1 MPMQRT
7 NADYTN
13 NEQRIFIV
21 LIEKGL
27 AVQLKI

>member
-1 MPMQRT
+1 MQRT
-7 NADYTN
+7 NVDYTN

>member
-1 MPMQRT
+1 MQRT
-7 NADYTN
+7 NVDYTN

-27 AVQLKI
+27 AVQLKK

>member
-7 NADYTN
+7 NVDYTN

-21 LIEKGL
+21 LIEKRL

>member
-1 MPMQRT
+1 MQRT
-7 NADYTN
+7 NVDYTN

-21 LIEKGL
+21 LIEKRL

>member
-1 MPMQRT
+1 MQRT
-7 NADYTN
+7 NVDYTN

-21 LIEKGL
+21 LIETGL

>member
-1 MPMQRT
+1 MQRT
-7 NADYTN
+7 NVGYTN

>member
-1 MPMQRT
+1 MPMQQT
-7 NADYTN
+7 YVDYTS

-27 AVQLKI
+27 AVQLKK